1 MRPSFVG
8 MLVGI
13 TLGFAGIIGGFGAF
27 LIVALL
33 AIVGFV
39 VGKVVEG
46 QIDISS
52 FIGGGDRSKR

>member
-8 MLVGI
+8 VLVGMA
-13 TLGFAGIIGGFGAF
+13 LGFAGVIGGFSAF

-33 AIVGFV
+33 AVVGFV

-46 QIDISS
+46 QIDITPYL
-52 FIGGGDRSKR
+52 GGGDRSKR